1 MLRRPSWCPSDAN
14 TAYSKRRL
22 TEEVTMVMCIIVGCG
37 SKSDTAKG
45 IGMFRIP
52 SVIYN
57 QGEETEELTR
67 LRREKWISAI
77 SRDDVKYKD
86 ILKSERVC
94 GRHFV
99 SGKPSQPWDKHNVDW
114 IPSLNL
120 GKKRYREESSK
131 TATERAERAK
141 ARRKSALEQQE
152 LEAAK
157 KMALVNESGPRVVDI
172 DFSSASAS
180 TSGVDEAMELPHED
194 TRSEAEQQEESMA
207 TGVHVETQTEAFDY
221 LYRNIG
227 GCEAPDKDAETQTE
241 AFDYLYRKT
250 DCFDA
255 PNKDAETQT
264 EEFDYLVPK
273 SSGYQ
278 APDREF
284 FKADEKVR
292 FYTGLPSYEV
302 LNVVFEHVSPHV
314 TRRTQSLDRFQEF
327 VLVLIKLRLNVPFQD
342 LAYRFNISLTTVS
355 RIFSSWMVVIDAKLS
370 TLVFWPEREQ
380 LWNTMPICFQYAFGK
395 KVTVVI
401 DCFEVFIERPS
412 NLLARAQTFSSY
424 KHHNTIKILIGI
436 TPQGSICFVSEAWG
450 GRTSDKYLTENC
462 GFLEH
467 LLPGDMVMAD
477 REFTIAESVGLKQ
490 AKLVIPAFTKGKSQ
504 LDPVD
509 VEKTRGIANV
519 RIHVERVIG
528 LLRRKYTILEGT
540 LPTDF
545 LNCANGE
552 VPMIDRILRVCATL
566 VNLCPPIIP
575 FD

>member
-1 MLRRPSWCPSDAN
+1 MLRRPSWCPSDVN

-45 IGMFRIP
+45 IGMFRTP

-131 TATERAERAK
+131 AATERAERAK

-355 RIFSSWMVVIDAKLS
+355 RIFSSWMVVMDAKLS

-401 DCFEVFIERPS
+401 DCFEVFIEWPS

-477 REFTIAESVGLKQ
+477 RGFTIAESVGLKQ

-552 VPMIDRILRVCATL
+552 VPMIDRILRVCAAL